1 MRQKMIWIP
10 VIVFFAMIGFMAAV
24 FLRPVAPPDPMV
36 GQAAPT
42 IDLETLARD
51 TARQA
56 DAPVSIINFWA
67 TWCTPCLA
75 EHPALMM
82 LADNGVNIE
91 GIAFRDK
98 PDLIEKMLTRNG
110 DPFTTVY
117 LDPDGEAML
126 DYGAAGVPESFIV
139 DKSGK
144 VLARITGP
152 ITPESLKD
160 IVLPALDER

>member
-1 MRQKMIWIP
+1 MGRKLIWIP
-10 VIVFFAMIGFMAAV
+10 VIAFFAIIGFMAAV
-24 FLRPVAPPDPMV
+24 FLRPVTPPDPMV
-36 GQAAPT
+36 GQIAPA

-75 EHPALMM
+75 EHPVLMY
-82 LADNGVNIE
+82 LADKGVNIE
-91 GIAFRDK
+91 GVAFRDK
-98 PDLIEKMLTRNG
+98 TDLIETMLRQNG

-117 LDPDGEAML
+117 LDPDGEAMI

-139 DKSGK
+139 DKSGT

-152 ITPESLKD
+152 ITPQSLEEV
-160 IVLPALDER
+160 VLPALESR